1 MKDNILHSDP
11 AKYHTYNDCTAE
23 EEISAGT
30 TEALL
35 DKLKFIDN
43 KIAEIEIRYTAT
55 ELRLNA
61 DHSLRTITNLTAW
74 YALIE
79 FELQFRQAT
88 HIISTKAYIAPMV
101 YLNQH
106 VCTKRS

>member
-1 MKDNILHSDP
+1 MKSTDLHINPYDW
-11 AKYHTYNDCTAE
+11 HLHFTCTAE
-23 EEISAGT
+23 EEVKAGS
-30 TEALL
+30 TEALHQ
-35 DKLKFIDN
+35 KLSYIDN